1 MRISDWSSDV
11 CSSDLAGDKEYTLV
25 MSVNALCEAEDV
37 LGMATDEILA
47 RYSSGL
53 SVKLLRGLIWAAL
66 QTNHPC
72 TVDEAGEIIEA
83 AGVPSAKTALEQAIL
98 ASMPA
103 AEAEEKAN
111 RSEEHTSELQSLM
124 RISYAVFCLKK
135 NKSKRYK
142 KEHHTCT

>member
-1 MRISDWSSDV
+1 MANAVKGEAS
-11 CSSDLAGDKEYTLV
+11 LKAGDKEYTLV
-25 MSVNALCEAEDV
+25 MSVNALCEADDV

-83 AGVPSAKTALEQAIL
+83 AGVPSAKTALEQAIQIGRAHVCTPVL
-98 ASMPA
+98 NA
-103 AEAEEKAN
+103 
-111 RSEEHTSELQSLM
+111 HIVCSLL
-124 RISYAVFCLKK
+124 LKQ
-135 NKSKRYK
+135 
-142 KEHHTCT
+142 

>member
-1 MRISDWSSDV
+1 MFYAILSRCICSIIILLFEQKTAYEMRISDWSSDV
-11 CSSDLAGDKEYTLV
+11 CSSDL
-25 MSVNALCEAEDV
+25 
-37 LGMATDEILA
+37 MATDEILA

-111 RSEEHTSELQSLM
+111 PP
-124 RISYAVFCLKK
+124 
-135 NKSKRYK
+135 KRGRAG
-142 KEHHTCT
+142 TG

>member
-1 MRISDWSSDV
+1 MVCCFFFVKHKTAYELRISDWSSDV
-11 CSSDLAGDKEYTLV
+11 CSSDL
-25 MSVNALCEAEDV
+25 

-111 RSEEHTSELQSLM
+111 PP
-124 RISYAVFCLKK
+124 
-135 NKSKRYK
+135 KRGRAG
-142 KEHHTCT
+142 TG

>member
-1 MRISDWSSDV
+1 MANAVKGEAS
-11 CSSDLAGDKEYTLV
+11 LKAGDKEYTLV

-103 AEAEEKAN
+103 AEAEIGRASCRK
-111 RSEEHTSELQSLM
+111 RVY
-124 RISYAVFCLKK
+124 RAV
-135 NKSKRYK
+135 
-142 KEHHTCT
+142 

>member
-1 MRISDWSSDV
+1 MSVLFLKQKTAYELRISDWSSDV
-11 CSSDLAGDKEYTLV
+11 YSSDLKEYTLV

-47 RYSSGL
+47 SYSSGL

-83 AGVPSAKTALEQAIL
+83 AGVPSD
-98 ASMPA
+98 
-103 AEAEEKAN
+103 
-111 RSEEHTSELQSLM
+111 R
-124 RISYAVFCLKK
+124 
-135 NKSKRYK
+135 KSVV
-142 KEHHTCT
+142 

>member
-1 MRISDWSSDV
+1 MANAVKGEAS
-11 CSSDLAGDKEYTLV
+11 LKAGDKEYTLV

-53 SVKLLRGLIWAAL
+53 SEKLLRGLIWAAL

-83 AGVPSAKTALEQAIL
+83 AGVPSAKTALVIGRAHVWTPVHNAYIVCLLLLEQ
-98 ASMPA
+98 
-103 AEAEEKAN
+103 N
-111 RSEEHTSELQSLM
+111 
-124 RISYAVFCLKK
+124 
-135 NKSKRYK
+135 
-142 KEHHTCT
+142 